1 MTSNFLRATLIA
13 LLTAAATASAQTA
26 PTTAPE
32 FLYAT
37 GLGSE
42 VYGYRV
48 APNGALTPVPGIAF
62 GTQGGYPLALGATS
76 DGKFLYVAESASNLI
91 EGFAISPRGRLR
103 SLGAI
108 PSGTN
113 PSSVALTPSGKF
125 LYVGNEA
132 YNISAYKVHTQSGAI
147 SEIPGSPFPSGY
159 SSFQLIVDPTG
170 RFLFAGSFDNVWAF
184 SIDQATGALTLID
197 TVAAG
202 SSETWIAMD
211 KTAKF
216 LYAASNASTGDFYGF
231 GINSTT
237 GSLTLLPGFPFY
249 TGVSQREAASV
260 VQNGFIYIA
269 QNYNGGEVAGYT
281 SDPTTGALTPVPG
294 SPFTA
299 GQTALAVAIDPSGR
313 FVYTADY
320 YAESLIGFA
329 VNQSTGALT
338 PLSGSESIYAP
349 WALITVTQE

>member
-1 MTSNFLRATLIA
+1 MTNHFLKATLIA
-13 LLTAAATASAQTA
+13 LLTTAAAAQTA

-37 GLGSE
+37 GFSSA
-42 VYGYRV
+42 VYGYRI
-48 APNGALTPVPGIAF
+48 APNGALSPVPGTAF
-62 GTQGGYPLALGATS
+62 GTQGGRPLALGATS
-76 DGKFLYVAESASNLI
+76 DGKFLYVAEYDTDLI

-113 PSSVALTPSGKF
+113 PASVALTPSGKF

-132 YNISAYKVHTQSGAI
+132 YNISAYKVHTQNGAI
-147 SEIPGSPFPSGY
+147 SEIPGSPFPANY

-170 RFLFAGSFDNVWAF
+170 RFLFAGSYDTASAF

-197 TVAAG
+197 SVAAG
-202 SSETWIAMD
+202 SSETWIALD
-211 KTAKF
+211 KTSKF
-216 LYAASNASTGDFYGF
+216 LYAASNAGTGDFYGY
-231 GINSTT
+231 GINSTN

-281 SDPTTGALTPVPG
+281 SDTTTGALTPIPG

-299 GQTALAVAIDPSGR
+299 GQTAYAVAIDPSGR
-313 FVYTADY
+313 FVYSADY
-320 YAESLIGFA
+320 SANSLIGFS

-338 PLSGSESIYAP
+338 PLTVSESIYAP
-349 WALITVTQE
+349 WAIISVTQK